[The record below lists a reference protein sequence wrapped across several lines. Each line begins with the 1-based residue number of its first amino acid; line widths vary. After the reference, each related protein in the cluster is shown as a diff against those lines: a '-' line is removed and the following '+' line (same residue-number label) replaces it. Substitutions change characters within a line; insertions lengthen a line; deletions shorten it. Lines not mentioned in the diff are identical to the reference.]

1 MLGSVGRRDDA
12 DDLYDDLPSAG
23 VRHPAGPNQERYL
36 LAERF
41 THAAYPIPFSYR
53 IVGEVDP
60 ARLQAAIDAVVAR
73 HAVLR
78 ARLGNDAGGFF
89 AEILPEVH
97 IPLRQDW
104 RRDASPEAVRARIAA
119 HFGRKPTSFEPQEL
133 VQALLITTAPD
144 AHVLTLSLHHAVGD
158 GVSMDIFAGEIFAAY
173 AGQPLPAA
181 PRSFYDVL
189 AAAPRGLLDEERDQA
204 YWAARLGGIAE
215 VASLRADRDDP
226 DAHTGEVV
234 ATLDFARTQA
244 AAAALGVSPFVLMT
258 ALTSLVLGRFAGSD
272 DVLLTLQSS
281 GRKPYPASA
290 GVIGPF
296 SNTVP
301 LRARI
306 DPAEPFAALAR
317 RTADDVA
324 EALRHE
330 ALPYHRIVRETGVQP
345 SFGINWF
352 PTAPAPRVPGLTIA
366 PREFLFYESNYD
378 LNIRFVRD
386 GAMLQLLL
394 HHDARSIGGDRAAQV
409 AAALAAA
416 LDAVAQDPGLAV
428 GTVLAPPA
436 PLAVPAA
443 RAVPR
448 ERLFDA
454 FLGHAARHPD
464 RAAITGAGGTISYG
478 ELEAQSAA
486 LGRRLLAAGL
496 GAGSWI
502 AILAERGP
510 QLVVSI
516 LAVLRIGAT
525 MVPLDGD
532 YPEERLRT
540 LVGVARPEA
549 LLLPRRGATPTWA
562 EGVGKLVFAEDPAA
576 RIPDAGLF
584 PPARLAAGDPEAPA
598 YVLFTSGSTGTPKGI
613 ATGHRPV
620 LNFLAWQRDTFG
632 LTADDR
638 FTNLCGVAHDMMIR
652 DIFAPLSMGASLA
665 IPAQETIF
673 RPGALRAWMEEQA
686 PTVTHLTPAMGR
698 LLAMANGAPLPLRR
712 MFFGGDRL
720 TQEVVAA
727 ARSVAPDAEIVNFY
741 GATETPQ
748 AAAFH
753 RADPGAKWRTFPIGR
768 GIDGFA
774 LRIVDGD
781 RRPVVDGAPGEIA
794 VLSPWLSLGYVREGR
809 IIPHPAPGCYFTGDT
824 GFVLPSGEVMFTGR
838 NDDQVSI
845 RGYRIELEEITAA
858 LAAHPAV
865 REAQVLVEGGDNPR
879 LVGFAAGDALDPD
892 ALYAWLTA
900 RLPGYM
906 VPGEIVPVP
915 ALPLLPNG
923 KLDRRALLALPRPAR
938 DAATVTAPTGA
949 TEAALIAAWKPH
961 LGDRAIGTGQ
971 SFAEL
976 RGDSLAFV
984 QVFLATEAVVGP
996 LPDDWP
1002 TRPIAE
1008 LAALAK
1014 GGVAAPQ
1021 PRWFK
1026 LVDSAML
1033 VRAAA
1038 IAVIVAFHLKLMS
1051 WGGGATSALLMVSGF
1066 LIGRLQLRE
1075 AARTRSADPFWAII
1089 VRVGLPTMLYTTL
1102 FYLARLALGKPA
1114 SLSVLLLTS
1123 DFVDYR
1129 NRADALAHGEAF
1141 FLWYICAFLH
1151 MMLAIGVVTWAV
1163 VRFTDWRLEPK
1174 RFAAWLFVASLP
1186 LKFVLPGLF
1195 DPGFFVHGIE
1205 PLSFWGYTPTSHLST
1220 LLLGV
1225 CLAGAETRRERLG
1238 WLGITFAYAL
1248 ATWAVVPSNS
1258 FAMMAAVGVL
1268 LLFVPRLPL
1277 PRGLHM
1283 IVLYLSGA
1291 SLFIYLTH
1299 QQAAQALEFAGVP
1312 RDNWLMA
1319 PAAILVGVAVWYVW
1333 QKVSPLARRLSP
1345 I

>member
-1 MLGSVGRRDDA
+1 MLGSVSRRDDA
-12 DDLYDDLPSAG
+12 AVLHEALPGATRRRPVSA
-23 VRHPAGPNQERYL
+23 NQERYL

-53 IVGEVDP
+53 IAGPVDP
-60 ARLQAAIDAVVAR
+60 ARLQMAIDGVVAR
-73 HAVLR
+73 HAMLR
-78 ARLGNDAGGFF
+78 TRLGSDAGGFF
-89 AEILPEVH
+89 AEVLPDVH
-97 IPLRQDW
+97 IPLQQDW
-104 RRDASPEAVRARIAA
+104 RAGASEAAVRARIAA
-119 HFGRKPTSFEPQEL
+119 HFARKRTRFEPEDL
-133 VQALLITTAPD
+133 VQALLVTTAAD
-144 AHVLTLSLHHAVGD
+144 AHILTLSLHHAIGD
-158 GVSMDIFAGEIFAAY
+158 ALSVDAFAAEVFAAY
-173 AGQPLPAA
+173 AGRPLPA
-181 PRSFYDVL
+181 PPPSFYDIVET
-189 AAAPRGLLDEERDQA
+189 APRAPLDEERDQA
-204 YWAARLGGIAE
+204 YWAQRLGGIAE
-215 VASLRADRDDP
+215 VAALRADRDEP
-226 DAHTGEVV
+226 DAAPGEVV
-234 ATLDFARTQA
+234 AALDFARAERA
-244 AAAALGVSPFVLMT
+244 AAAIGVSTFVLLT
-258 ALTSLVLGRFAGSD
+258 ALTGLVLARFTGSD
-272 DVLLTLQSS
+272 DVQLTFQSS
-281 GRKPYPASA
+281 GRKPFPGSA

-301 LRARI
+301 LRLGI
-306 DPAEPFAALAR
+306 DATEPFAALAR
-317 RTADDVA
+317 RTGHAVA

-330 ALPYHRIVRETGVQP
+330 TWPYHRIVRDTGVQP

-352 PTAPAPRVPGLTIA
+352 PSAPAPRVPGLTIA

-378 LNIRFVRD
+378 LNIRFVRRD
-386 GAMLQLLL
+386 GMLQLLL

-409 AAALAAA
+409 AGALAQA
-416 LDAVAQDPGLAV
+416 LDAVERDLG
-428 GTVLAPPA
+428 APAAALLPA
-436 PLAVPAA
+436 PTPLAVPEAGA
-443 RAVPR
+443 IPRA
-448 ERLFDA
+448 RLFDA
-454 FLGHAARHPD
+454 FLAHAARDPD
-464 RAAITGAGGTISYG
+464 RPALIGADGTLSYG
-478 ELEAQSAA
+478 ELEARSAA

-496 GAGSWI
+496 GVDSWVG
-502 AILAERGP
+502 ILAERGP
-510 QLVVSI
+510 GLVVAM
-516 LAVLRIGAT
+516 LGVLRIGAT

-540 LVGVARPEA
+540 LVGVARPDA
-549 LLLPRRGATPTWA
+549 LLLPRRADPPAWA
-562 EGVGKLVFAEDPAA
+562 EGIAKLVFADDPSA
-576 RIPDAGLF
+576 RAPDPGLF
-584 PPARLAAGDPEAPA
+584 PPARLAAGNPDAPA

-613 ATGHRPV
+613 ATSHGPV
-620 LNFLAWQRDTFG
+620 LNFLAWQRETFG
-632 LTADDR
+632 LAEADR
-638 FTNLCGVAHDMMIR
+638 FTNLCGIAHDMMIR
-652 DIFAPLSMGASLA
+652 DIFAPLSIGASLA
-665 IPAQETIF
+665 IPEQATIF
-673 RPGALRAWMEEQA
+673 RPGALRAWMEEAA
-686 PTVTHLTPAMGR
+686 PTVTHLTPAMAR
-698 LLAMANGAPLPLRR
+698 LLAMADGAPLPLRR

-727 ARSVAPDAEIVNFY
+727 ARAVAPHAEIVNFY

-753 RADPGAKWRTFPIGR
+753 RADPDAKWRTFPIGR

-774 LRIVDGD
+774 LRIVDAA
-781 RRPVVDGAPGEIA
+781 RRPVPDGAPGEIA

-809 IIPHPAPGCYFTGDT
+809 IVRHAEPGIYFTGDT

-865 REAQVLVEGGDNPR
+865 REAQVLVEGGDTPR
-879 LVGFAAGDALDPD
+879 LVGFAAGNGLDPD
-892 ALYAWLTA
+892 ALYAWLA
-900 RLPGYM
+900 GRLPGYM

-923 KLDRRALLALPRPAR
+923 KLDRKALLALPRPER
-938 DAATVTAPTGA
+938 DAATVTAPTSA
-949 TEAALIAAWKPH
+949 TEAALIAAWAPH
-961 LGDRAIGTGQ
+961 LGGRAIGPGQ

-984 QVFLATEAVVGP
+984 QVFLATEALVGP

-1002 TRPIAE
+1002 TRTIAQ
-1008 LAALAK
+1008 LAGLA
-1014 GGVAAPQ
+1014 GGQVTPAS

-1075 AARTRSADPFWAII
+1075 AARTRSADPFWAIL
-1089 VRVGLPTMLYTTL
+1089 VRVGVPTIIYTTL
-1102 FYLARLALGKPA
+1102 FYFAKLAAGKPV

-1129 NRADALAHGEAF
+1129 DHAGALAQGEAF

-1151 MMLAIGVVTWAV
+1151 MMLAIGLVTWAV
-1163 VRFTDWRLEPK
+1163 VRLTDWRLEPR
-1174 RFAAWLFVASLP
+1174 RFAAWAFLASLP

-1195 DPGFFVHGIE
+1195 DPGFFVRGIE
-1205 PLSFWGYTPTSHLST
+1205 PLSVWGYTPTSHLST

-1225 CLAGAETRRERLG
+1225 CLAGAETRRERFA
-1238 WLGITFAYAL
+1238 WLGIALAYAL
-1248 ATWAVVPSNS
+1248 ATWVVVPSNS

-1277 PRGLHM
+1277 PRGLHL

-1299 QQAAQALEFAGVP
+1299 QQAAQGLALAGVP
-1312 RDNWLMA
+1312 RDNWLMV
-1319 PAAILVGVAVWYVW
+1319 PAAILVGVAVWYLW